1 MLELQEV
8 LNFIQNADQQE
19 LSQIMRVSSIRKS
32 EINFDAKQSFRVG
45 DIVGIDH
52 KKINKNDQF
61 KINKINGKTITVE
74 KINVGNGRVGAQMR
88 VSPSLLF
95 KK

>member
-32 EINFDAKQSFRVG
+32 EINFDTKQSFRVG

-74 KINVGNGRVGAQMR
+74 KINVGNGRIGAQMR

>member
-32 EINFDAKQSFRVG
+32 ELAYDAKSSFRVG
-45 DIVGIDH
+45 DKVGIDH
-52 KKINKNDQF
+52 RKVNPADIFTITKINSKNIKVTDSD
-61 KINKINGKTITVE
+61 
-74 KINVGNGRVGAQMR
+74 GAGFR
-88 VSPSLLF
+88 VSPSLLV